1 MSNTL
6 AKQWIC
12 LLLMLITIC
21 IFSAKA
27 ETPFDYRVADE
38 GNALI
43 KYIVTD
49 EGYARIKG
57 CISKESEHEELVLPS
72 VIDGYTVI
80 ALDSL
85 YGSNH
90 PLPYKRLVIPDSY
103 TEITQNGFYGAW
115 YLEAV
120 SLPAS
125 LEKLEG
131 NPFFAEDYSMMA
143 QLKEIQIS
151 PRNKAFK
158 VEDGCLIDVAE
169 QKLIAATN
177 RDHFELPEVRI
188 IGEAAFYENQQIK
201 RIRIPDTVELIEEY
215 AFVGCENLQSVIFS
229 KNLEQIDAMA
239 FARCTALTEVSL
251 PDTVRRIRSSAF
263 ASCTALK
270 SVILPE
276 GLEDLDWRLF
286 DRCSALTT
294 IRLPESIQKISYGAF
309 LDCTGLQE
317 IWIPETV
324 KEIDSA
330 AFFNCDQLIARVCPS
345 SYAEAY
351 CREKGIRYEY
361 Q

>member
-1 MSNTL
+1 MCNTL

-103 TEITQNGFYGAW
+103 TEIMQTGFYSAW
-115 YLEAV
+115 YLESV
-120 SLPAS
+120 SLPATLRS
-125 LEKLEG
+125 IEK
-131 NPFFAEDYSMMA
+131 NPFLILE
-143 QLKEIQIS
+143 QLEEIQIS
-151 PRNKAFK
+151 PYNKAFK
-158 VEDGCLIDVAE
+158 VEDGCLIDIAE
-169 QKLIAATN
+169 QKIIATTK
-177 RDHFELPEVRI
+177 RDYLNIPQVRI
-188 IGEAAFYENQQIK
+188 IGEYAFNRNQHIK
-201 RIRIPDTVELIEEY
+201 KIQIPDTVEIIGEC
-215 AFVGCENLQSVIFS
+215 AFFDCENLQSVIFS

-270 SVILPE
+270 SVILSE
-276 GLEDLDWRLF
+276 GLEELDWLLF